1 MEQKLSFSQ
10 SLNSGIEQM
19 EIYPVS
25 DLITGAKF
33 IVTNGTEQSTDIS
46 MYWQCPVDI
55 LQRTF
60 EKIKTLVN
68 DSQNFF
74 RDLTNAYANL
84 FNIDLYLIVYNGSKF
99 IIIDKERLRSN
110 ERDNH
115 EHYAFLWCDIGRM
128 TYSPVYI
135 QDTNGHKMT
144 KFKTDDVRAMDF
156 IDFHLTNNTGEQPVE
171 EDSRMSEDVSHTMVD
186 TAISSTND
194 INSCVRQ
201 PVATVNARVFMKQML
216 EDIAHLV
223 QIIIPES
230 SNVDLENSIPDFSS
244 IDLNQISSQMVA
256 TLIKQLLLK
265 LSNVVQKAVEPISQ
279 SSDVRVSSM
288 IVDEEHN
295 QQRNIVQMNDTNHY
309 VQTDQGSSNVSVHAP
324 IDTSNSDQVS
334 ESILVSTSSEQPC
347 EAPSILIQPNSD
359 WHYRSIKDFASN
371 HVPCLSGKGPQ
382 RTPIR
387 VTVPKTSAREMYLAI
402 GILTVENE
410 PHPSKVIVPAT
421 TTVKPGH
428 LFHDNN
434 LNCLQ
439 FDKNSSDYFDSKHRC
454 IYSKISLEEHLAGH
468 KDIKVRMFNLYQIQ
482 AITKEIII
490 RKQLDQC
497 KLSFCLCIFE
507 NGEYIPTSFPEFS
520 NIIKETKKQSQ
531 SRISN
536 KINQLTISPMS
547 NSDFDKSFTLR
558 DATDEDN
565 IH

>member
-84 FNIDLYLIVYNGSKF
+84 FNIDLYLIVYNG
-99 IIIDKERLRSN
+99 
-110 ERDNH
+110 
-115 EHYAFLWCDIGRM
+115 
-128 TYSPVYI
+128 
-135 QDTNGHKMT
+135 
-144 KFKTDDVRAMDF
+144 
-156 IDFHLTNNTGEQPVE
+156 TNNTGEQPVE

-468 KDIKVRMFNLYQIQ
+468 KDIRVHMFNLYQSQ
-482 AITKEIII
+482 VITKEIII
-490 RKQLDQC
+490 RQQLDRC
-497 KLSFCLCIFE
+497 KLSFYVCVFE